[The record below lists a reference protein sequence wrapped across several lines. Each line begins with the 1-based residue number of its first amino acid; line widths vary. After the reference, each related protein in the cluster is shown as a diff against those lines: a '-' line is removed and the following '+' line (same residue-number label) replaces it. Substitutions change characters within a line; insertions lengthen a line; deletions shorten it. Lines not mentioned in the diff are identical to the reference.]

1 MPDDNPAM
9 SKFDSGRIARF
20 VLRVEFIPYVIFTLI
35 GVAVVYVVG
44 TIGSDALRNG
54 SLIPPPTKLE
64 RYDCSASFGN
74 FSISYLHGTERV
86 KIKSI
91 NGALDGTVKQN
102 RFDWQGFA
110 NDRAMLGFAP
120 PAEIVFEDAKTL
132 RLAGPDF
139 KDVTCANTTEPTS
152 QRRAIAQ

>member
-1 MPDDNPAM
+1 M
-9 SKFDSGRIARF
+9 SKLDIGSIARF
-20 VLRVEFIPYVIFTLI
+20 VLRVEFIPYVIFTVI
-35 GVAVVYVVG
+35 GAAVLYVVG
-44 TIGSDALRNG
+44 TIGFDALKNG

-64 RYDCSASFGN
+64 KYDCTAPFGSFTML
-74 FSISYLHGTERV
+74 YLHGTDRV

-91 NGALDGTVKQN
+91 NGALDGTVQQN

-120 PAEIVFEDAKTL
+120 PSDILFEDAKTL
-132 RLAGPDF
+132 RIAGPDF
-139 KDVTCANTTEPTS
+139 KEVTCTNTAESTS

>member
-1 MPDDNPAM
+1 MN
-9 SKFDSGRIARF
+9 KFEAGSITRF
-20 VLRVEFIPYVIFTLI
+20 ILRVEFIPYVIFTVI
-35 GVAVVYVVG
+35 GAAVLYVVG
-44 TIGSDALRNG
+44 TIGFDAMRNG

-64 RYDCSASFGN
+64 RYDCIAPFGSF
-74 FSISYLHGTERV
+74 SMLYLHGTDRV

-91 NGALDGTVKQN
+91 NGSLDGTVQQN

-120 PAEIVFEDAKTL
+120 PSEILFEDAKTL

-139 KDVTCANTTEPTS
+139 KELACTNTTESSS